1 MNRPQ
6 VTIRPL
12 DRPGD
17 LGWVVMA
24 HGEVYAR
31 EFGWDTSFEAL
42 VARIVADYAASRDG
56 DREAAWIAELGGTR
70 VGCIFCVSD
79 PEHPATALL
88 RILLVAP
95 AGRGRDLGRRLV
107 DTCLRFAQDA
117 GYERMRLW
125 TNHPLAAAR
134 HLYLERGF
142 RLIAEE
148 PHYSFGVDLIG
159 QTYELELVART
170 LSATECGVRPDEA
183 DGAAARA
190 GASPSS
196 SSRRSARPGPST
208 ARAS

>member
-1 MNRPQ
+1 MTDQ
-6 VTIRPL
+6 HITIRPL

-42 VARIVADYAASRDG
+42 VARIVADYAAGHDPG
-56 DREAAWIAELGGTR
+56 REAAWIAELGGQR
-70 VGCIFCVSD
+70 VGCIFCVGD
-79 PEHPATALL
+79 PEHRGTALL
-88 RILLVAP
+88 RILLVDP
-95 AGRGRDLGRRLV
+95 AGRGHDLGRRLI
-107 DTCLRFAQDA
+107 DTCLRFAHQA

-134 HLYLERGF
+134 HLYLGRGF

-148 PHYSFGVDLIG
+148 PHHSFGVDLVG
-159 QTYELELVART
+159 QTYELDLT
-170 LSATECGVRPDEA
+170 ATESEVRPDEA
-183 DGAAARA
+183 DGAAAWA
-190 GASPSS
+190 GASPAS
-196 SSRRSARPGPST
+196 SSRRPARSGPST